1 MSSFITD
8 IPSPFFSNSRDKQN
22 VKMIIRSAQFS
33 FFSPKG
39 KARRKN
45 GSNSFSSDP
54 IDRIYRYK
62 KHIEQ

>member
-39 KARRKN
+39 KARRK
-45 GSNSFSSDP
+45 
-54 IDRIYRYK
+54 K
-62 KHIEQ
+62 QL